1 MIDWLIGAAHA
12 QGAAPGGPGGPQN
25 PWLPYVLLIAPI
37 VVFYIFLIY
46 LPQRKRQQERARL
59 MEGMK
64 RGDEVLTAG
73 GIYGKVAG
81 ITDQTVSLEI
91 APKVRIK
98 VTKASIAQVT
108 ASGGGEEKVE
118 EQK

>member
-1 MIDWLIGAAHA
+1 MIDWLIGVAHA
-12 QGAAPGGPGGPQN
+12 QGAAPAGPGGQN

-46 LPQRKRQQERARL
+46 LPQRKRSQERATL
-59 MEGMK
+59 MDGLK

-73 GIYGKVAG
+73 GLYGRVTG
-81 ITDQTVSLEI
+81 ITDQTVNIEI

-98 VTKASIAQVT
+98 VTKASIASIT
-108 ASGGGEEKVE
+108 AKAEGEVKEKAE
-118 EQK
+118 E